1 MPGTKEIRSKIASV
15 KSTQKITKAMQM
27 VATSKMRRAQERMR
41 LARPYAQKMRNVIGH
56 LTEANPDY
64 RHPFLVTREPKAV
77 GFIVISTDR
86 GLAGALNAN
95 VFKQTLL
102 LMREWQGKG
111 AQVSLCIIGTKGLA
125 FFRRLSVPILANV
138 SHLGDRP
145 HVKDLIGTVK
155 VMLDA
160 YRAGALDRLLLVNA
174 QFVNTMTQRAA
185 VEQLLPI
192 EALDTE
198 GLQEHWDYIYEP
210 EAAYILDGLLM
221 RYIESQVYRAAVENV
236 ASEMAARM
244 VAMKAASDNAGKLIT
259 ELQLIYNKAR
269 QAAIT
274 KRSEEHTSELQS
286 QSNLVCRL
294 LLEKKKKKSK
304 KRPHLSIEVQAAF
317 NSIR

>member
-64 RHPFLVTREPKAV
+64 RHPFLLTREGKAV
-77 GFIVISTDR
+77 GIVVISTDR

-102 LMREWQGKG
+102 LMREWQAKS
-111 AQVSLCIIGTKGLA
+111 AHVSLCLIGTKALT
-125 FFRRLSVPILANV
+125 FFRRLAVPILANV
-138 SHLGDRP
+138 THLGDRP

-160 YRAGALDRLLLVNA
+160 YRKGTLDRLFLVNA
-174 QFVNTMTQRAA
+174 QFVNTMTQKPA
-185 VEQLLPI
+185 VTQLLPI
-192 EALDTE
+192 EALDLE
-198 GLQEHWDYIYEP
+198 ALQEHWDYIYEP
-210 EAAYILDGLLM
+210 DAAGILDGLLM
-221 RYIESQVYRAAVENV
+221 RYIESQVYRGAVENV

-244 VAMKAASDNAGKLIT
+244 VAMKAASDNAGKLIN

-274 KRSEEHTSELQS
+274 KELAEI
-286 QSNLVCRL
+286 VGG
-294 LLEKKKKKSK
+294 
-304 KRPHLSIEVQAAF
+304 AAAV
-317 NSIR
+317 

>member
-64 RHPFLVTREPKAV
+64 RHPFLVTRETKSV
-77 GFIVISTDR
+77 GIIVISTDR
-86 GLAGALNAN
+86 GLAGGLNAN
-95 VFKQTLL
+95 IFKQTLF
-102 LMREWQGKG
+102 LMRDWQARG
-111 AQVSLCIIGTKGLA
+111 AQVSLCIIGSKGLA
-125 FFRRLSVPILANV
+125 FFRRLGVPILANV
-138 SHLGDRP
+138 SGLGDRP

-160 YRAGALDRLLLVNA
+160 YSSGELDRLFLVNA
-174 QFVNTMTQRAA
+174 QFLNTMTQKPTT
-185 VEQLLPI
+185 EQLLPI
-192 EALDTE
+192 EAMDTE
-198 GLQEHWDYIYEP
+198 GLAEHWDYIYEP
-210 EAAYILDGLLM
+210 EAKVILEGLLI

-244 VAMKAASDNAGKLIT
+244 VAMKAASDNAGKLIG

-274 KRSEEHTSELQS
+274 KELSEI
-286 QSNLVCRL
+286 VGG
-294 LLEKKKKKSK
+294 
-304 KRPHLSIEVQAAF
+304 AAAV
-317 NSIR
+317 

>member
-41 LARPYAQKMRNVIGH
+41 QARPYAQKMRNVIGH

-64 RHPFLVTREPKAV
+64 HHPFLVSREPQAV
-77 GFIVISTDR
+77 GLIVISTDR

-95 VFKQTLL
+95 VFKQTLT

-111 AQVSLCIIGTKGLA
+111 AQVSLCIVGTKGMN

-138 SHLGDRP
+138 SNLGDRP
-145 HVKDLIGTVK
+145 HIKDLIGTVK

-160 YRAGALDRLLLVNA
+160 YREGKLDRLFLVSA
-174 QFVNTMTQRAA
+174 QFVNTMTQKPS

-192 EALDTE
+192 EAMDTE
-198 GLQEHWDYIYEP
+198 GLAEHWDYIYEP
-210 EAAYILDGLLM
+210 DAAGVLDGLLM
-221 RYIESQVYRAAVENV
+221 RYIESQVYRGAVENV

-244 VAMKAASDNAGKLIT
+244 VAMKSASDNAGKLIN

-274 KRSEEHTSELQS
+274 KELSEI
-286 QSNLVCRL
+286 VGG
-294 LLEKKKKKSK
+294 
-304 KRPHLSIEVQAAF
+304 AAAV
-317 NSIR
+317 

>member
-27 VATSKMRRAQERMR
+27 VATSKMRRAQERMK

-64 RHPFLVTREPKAV
+64 RHPFLVTREPKAIGV
-77 GFIVISTDR
+77 IVISTDR

-95 VFKQTLL
+95 VFKQTLM
-102 LMREWQGKG
+102 LMREWQGKS
-111 AQVSLCIIGTKGLA
+111 AQVSLCLIGSKGLS

-138 SHLGDRP
+138 SQLGDRP

-160 YRAGALDRLLLVNA
+160 YRKGELDRLFLVNA
-174 QFVNTMTQRAA
+174 QFVNTMTQRPA

-210 EAAYILDGLLM
+210 DAAGILDGLLM
-221 RYIESQVYRAAVENV
+221 RYIESQVYRGAVENV

-244 VAMKAASDNAGKLIT
+244 VAMKSASDNAGKLIN

-274 KRSEEHTSELQS
+274 KELSEI
-286 QSNLVCRL
+286 VGG
-294 LLEKKKKKSK
+294 
-304 KRPHLSIEVQAAF
+304 AAAV
-317 NSIR
+317 

>member
-1 MPGTKEIRSKIASV
+1 MPGTKEIRTKIASV

-27 VATSKMRRAQERMR
+27 VATSKMRRAQDRMR
-41 LARPYAQKMRNVIGH
+41 QARPYAQKMRNVIGH

-64 RHPFLVTREPKAV
+64 RHPFLNERDVKSI
-77 GFIVISTDR
+77 GIIVVSTDR
-86 GLAGALNAN
+86 GLAGGLNAN
-95 VFKQTLL
+95 TFKQVLL

-111 AQVSLCIIGTKGLA
+111 ATVNLCIVGSKGLA
-125 FFRRLSVPILANV
+125 FFRRLDVKILANV
-138 SHLGDRP
+138 SGLGDRP

-160 YRAGALDRLLLVNA
+160 YRDGQIDRLFLVNA
-174 QFVNTMTQRAA
+174 QFVNTMTQKPT

-192 EALDTE
+192 QPVDNEDLP
-198 GLQEHWDYIYEP
+198 EHWDYIYEP
-210 EAAYILDGLLM
+210 EAKYILDGLLM

-244 VAMKAASDNAGKLIT
+244 VAMKSASDNAGKLIS

-274 KRSEEHTSELQS
+274 KELSEI
-286 QSNLVCRL
+286 VGG
-294 LLEKKKKKSK
+294 
-304 KRPHLSIEVQAAF
+304 AAAV
-317 NSIR
+317 